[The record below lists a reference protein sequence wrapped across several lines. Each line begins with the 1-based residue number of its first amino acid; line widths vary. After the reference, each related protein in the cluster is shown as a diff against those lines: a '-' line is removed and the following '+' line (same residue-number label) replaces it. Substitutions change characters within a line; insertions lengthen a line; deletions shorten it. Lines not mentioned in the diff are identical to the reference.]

1 MAMGTLHLI
10 PAARYNGRTQSEGLA
25 GEFFNEPG
33 GVEKLRAMNTAASR
47 FWKTRYGLRPGR
59 EAW

>member
-10 PAARYNGRTQSEGLA
+10 PSARYNGRTQSKGLA

-33 GVEKLRAMNTAASR
+33 GVEKLRATNAIAS
-47 FWKTRYGLRPGR
+47 
-59 EAW
+59 